1 MSAAKGDEALDIG
14 HALRILSNALSCYLF
29 RVAEYMRGNSYSTP
43 ELMKITMDMYGF
55 VERIDKHQNELVE
68 QEMG

>member
-1 MSAAKGDEALDIG
+1 MIMKGHI
-14 HALRILSNALSCYLF
+14 SCYLF

>member
-1 MSAAKGDEALDIG
+1 MIMKGHI
-14 HALRILSNALSCYLF
+14 SCYLF
-29 RVAEYMRGNSYSTP
+29 CVAEYMRGNSYSTP